1 MFELDKSKSFKE
13 LAEGINRDALPKV
26 LVVGLDRL
34 LVTEGLDRV
43 NGSDEET
50 IVLFDKIKTHYP
62 LALGIVDATPP
73 TGEEVLQQTEDA
85 VEILKLAIEFEEDE
99 VQIAEINEAIELL
112 ELALN
117 LDL

>member
-13 LAEGINRDALPKV
+13 LASGINRDALPKV

-34 LVTEGLDRV
+34 LVTEGIDRV
-43 NGSDEET
+43 TGSDEET
-50 IVLFDKIKTHYP
+50 ISLFSKIETYYP
-62 LALGIVDATPP
+62 LALGIEPP
-73 TGEEVLQQTEDA
+73 APTEAETLQQSTDA
-85 VEILKLAIEFEEDE
+85 VEVLKLAIEFEEDE

-112 ELALN
+112 ELALS